1 MTSEPTDI
9 DCAEF
14 MRRLWDFLDE
24 ELTEDRVAAVRRH
37 LEKCPECVPHHD
49 FARRFL
55 QALAASRDAGVRAPD
70 ALRARVASSLRE
82 AGFNGVH

>member
-37 LEKCPECVPHHD
+37 L
-49 FARRFL
+49 
-55 QALAASRDAGVRAPD
+55 
-70 ALRARVASSLRE
+70 
-82 AGFNGVH
+82 